1 MAFNRK
7 PRFLHA
13 VYGHGL
19 CGPDLGMISGLSTL
33 YLRSSL
39 CLKQYAWHVPKRTPV
54 STVPVIH
61 SQCLTM
67 ADFPDNMEACFAAF
81 DKDE

>member
-1 MAFNRK
+1 MDMDSVGQIWAWLVDCLLYIYVVLYALSNM
-7 PRFLHA
+7 
-13 VYGHGL
+13 HGMCL
-19 CGPDLGMISGLSTL
+19 RGLQL
-33 YLRSSL
+33 
-39 CLKQYAWHVPKRTPV
+39 
-54 STVPVIH
+54 VPVIH